1 MQYPLVLT
9 LKDGKN
15 ETLFSVRDFE
25 YLMEKYMG
33 YEAVK
38 YFRSMEKFADEI
50 AEERGQ
56 TINEL
61 KTEILSLKQKIV
73 ELESDFHDEH

>member
-38 YFRSMEKFADEI
+38 YFRSMEKLADEI

-61 KTEILSLKQKIV
+61 KAEILSLNLNIV
-73 ELESDFHDEH
+73 VLESDFHDEL